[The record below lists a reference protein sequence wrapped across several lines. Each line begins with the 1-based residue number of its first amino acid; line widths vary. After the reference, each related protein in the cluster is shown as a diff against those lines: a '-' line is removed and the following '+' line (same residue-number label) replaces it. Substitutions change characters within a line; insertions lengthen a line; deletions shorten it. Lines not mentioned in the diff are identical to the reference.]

1 MSIPQGLITTAVVR
15 SWPGVVKCSTCCCGD
30 PGLLVPRWCN
40 GVVLVCRD
48 CAAEPLPEL
57 EDDEARAWLRQRED
71 DAEPWSVWEYRR
83 GAWTEVHRA
92 SRTDALSTVARRE
105 QAGGLGFYLALPMS
119 QMPTPDQ
126 APAPMRSVTVERERV
141 KA

>member
-1 MSIPQGLITTAVVR
+1 MAGPDSLYYTPE
-15 SWPGVVKCSTCCCGD
+15 KF
-30 PGLLVPRWCN
+30 GLLLFIVSCLN
-40 GVVLVCRD
+40 T
-48 CAAEPLPEL
+48 
-57 EDDEARAWLRQRED
+57 RA
-71 DAEPWSVWEYRR
+71 
-83 GAWTEVHRA
+83 T
-92 SRTDALSTVARRE
+92 LSTVARRE